1 MDSNYR
7 GYQRT
12 LEDDAGQT
20 TVEYAVVT
28 AAFMA
33 MVVAAGTLWK
43 GLSQG
48 MFVDHALAAASHHI
62 HGFIG
67 WVVDIFSY

>member
-1 MDSNYR
+1 MDGNYR
-7 GYQRT
+7 GHQRT
-12 LEDDAGQT
+12 LEDDVGQT

-33 MVVAAGTLWK
+33 MVVAAGALWK